1 MKNTKNENERFS
13 ENEITIQDLPQK
25 IPLIT
30 TPILYT
36 IQKTQYSK

>member
-25 IPLIT
+25 MSTNNYANIIYNT
-30 TPILYT
+30 EDSI
-36 IQKTQYSK
+36 